1 MPAIIA
7 YFLLLVGLSLS
18 VPDEEAFLFA
28 ASRPPENAMLSDSA
42 SSNQPIS
49 LEISSAT
56 VVAAQKPGSNATPE
70 TPEGFA
76 LMKLKKKESLTRF
89 CGQDSVCQALFMKV
103 NRYDRRHIPAGK
115 TVLLPVDIEKA
126 AEYIPIPQ
134 VLDDSRGEREIR
146 VYLAL
151 QYFGAYE
158 DGKLLFWGP
167 VSSGKKSRP
176 TWPGKF
182 SVNYKQRH
190 KRSIKYHNAP
200 MPYSINYNGGYFIHE
215 QSLPGYPASHG
226 CIRLLM
232 TDAKKLFNWV
242 KIGDPV
248 TVQ

>member
-1 MPAIIA
+1 MPVIFA
-7 YFLLLVGLSLS
+7 YFLLLIGLSLT
-18 VPDEEAFLFA
+18 VPDEKVFLLA
-28 ASRPPENAMLSDSA
+28 ASRPPQNAMLSDST

-49 LEISSAT
+49 QNSSSSVT
-56 VVAAQKPGSNATPE
+56 AAPQNPGSNATPE
-70 TPEGFA
+70 APEGFA
-76 LMKLKKKESLTRF
+76 VMKPKKKEPLARF
-89 CGQDSVCQALFMKV
+89 CGQDSVCQSLFMKI
-103 NRYDRRHIPAGK
+103 NRYDRKYIPKGK

-126 AEYIPIPQ
+126 SEYIPIPQ

-146 VYLAL
+146 VYLTL

-182 SVNYKQRH
+182 SVNFKQRY

-200 MPYSINYNGGYFIHE
+200 MPYSINYSGGYFIHE

>member
-1 MPAIIA
+1 MPVIFA
-7 YFLLLVGLSLS
+7 YFLLLLFASFPVTRQ
-18 VPDEEAFLFA
+18 EAYLLA
-28 ASRPPENAMLSDSA
+28 ASRPPENAMLSDCPVSNRPTGQE
-42 SSNQPIS
+42 SSSETAVI
-49 LEISSAT
+49 
-56 VVAAQKPGSNATPE
+56 AQKSESNATSD

-89 CGQDSVCQALFMKV
+89 CGQDSVCQALFMKI
-103 NRYDRRHIPAGK
+103 NRYDRKYIPKGK

-126 AEYIPIPQ
+126 SEYIPIPQ

-146 VYLAL
+146 VYLTL

-182 SVNYKQRH
+182 SVNFKQRY

-200 MPYSINYNGGYFIHE
+200 MPYSINYSGGYFIHE

>member
-1 MPAIIA
+1 MPVIFA
-7 YFLLLVGLSLS
+7 YSLMLLFVSFP
-18 VPDEEAFLFA
+18 VTRQEAYLLA
-28 ASRPPENAMLSDSA
+28 ASRPPENAMLSDSPVSNRPTEQE
-42 SSNQPIS
+42 SSSETAVI
-49 LEISSAT
+49 
-56 VVAAQKPGSNATPE
+56 AQKSESNATCD

-76 LMKLKKKESLTRF
+76 IMKLKKKESLTRF

-115 TVLLPVDIEKA
+115 TVLFPVDIEKA
-126 AEYIPIPQ
+126 SKYIPIPQ

-146 VYLAL
+146 VYLAQ

-182 SVNYKQRH
+182 FVNYKQRY

-200 MPYSINYNGGYFIHE
+200 MPYSINYSGGYFIHE

-242 KIGDPV
+242 KTGDLV

>member
-1 MPAIIA
+1 MPAFLT
-7 YFLLLVGLSLS
+7 FLLLLVSLTLS
-18 VPDEEAFLFA
+18 VPDETAFLLA
-28 ASRPPENAMLSDSA
+28 GSRPTENAMLSDSA
-42 SSNQPIS
+42 SSNLPIS
-49 LEISSAT
+49 QNSSS
-56 VVAAQKPGSNATPE
+56 VNPVAPQHPVSNATTE
-70 TPEGFA
+70 VPEGFA
-76 LMKLKKKESLTRF
+76 IMKLKKKESLERF
-89 CGQDSVCQALFMKV
+89 CGKDSVCQALFMKV
-103 NRYDRRHIPAGK
+103 NRYDRLHIPAGK
-115 TVLLPVDIEKA
+115 TVLFPVDIEKA
-126 AEYIPIPQ
+126 SAYVPIPQ

-146 VYLAL
+146 VYLAQ

-182 SVNYKQRH
+182 FVNYKQRY

-200 MPYSINYNGGYFIHE
+200 MPYSINYSGGYFIHE